1 MDQSI
6 SIIFFL
12 AAIFVF
18 GAILFAVISLTKRGP
33 KNLDVEK
40 YRSRWMTIE
49 QQLKRDEISTY
60 HMCVLSADSLLDHA
74 LKERGIA
81 GETMGERMKA
91 MKKQWSNANNVW
103 SAHKLRNQIAH
114 EPDVKLSYDNARRAL
129 QSFKQALK
137 DVGAI

>member
-6 SIIFFL
+6 SMIFFL
-12 AAIFVF
+12 AAVLVF

-33 KNLDVEK
+33 KRLDVEK

-49 QQLKRDEISTY
+49 QQLKRDEVNTY
-60 HMCVLSADSLLDHA
+60 HMSVLNADSLLDRA
-74 LKERGIA
+74 LQDRGIA
-81 GETMGERMKA
+81 GATMGERMKA

-114 EPDVKLSYDNARRAL
+114 EPDVKLTYDAARRAL
-129 QSFKQALK
+129 HSFKQALK